1 MSEAWKALNG
11 SQRFGITAVLCILY
25 IVANHTLAR
34 MAELLLLRRR
44 RRRRR
49 AGGKLTWMATIIG
62 EASLEVEQPKI
73 RYPRHWLLIATALPS
88 VGVCP
93 QNLRAEALANHQ
105 TIRSSDRQQH
115 SLSDTRP

>member
-1 MSEAWKALNG
+1 
-11 SQRFGITAVLCILY
+11 
-25 IVANHTLAR
+25 

-93 QNLRAEALANHQ
+93 QNLRAEALWQ
-105 TIRSSDRQQH
+105 TIRRSGHQTVSNILLAILGLDH
-115 SLSDTRP
+115 DAFV